1 MGGVVLP
8 LLRRTAMGPAVLQ
21 SDEHVGEFLRDYED
35 HVWEL
40 TRIATNFP
48 VADPCG
54 VLPFPDPF
62 RLRLTAV

>member
-1 MGGVVLP
+1 
-8 LLRRTAMGPAVLQ
+8 MGPAVLQ

-62 RLRLTAV
+62 RLPLTAV